1 MDPITIRHAF
11 RPVRRSLATGVV
23 SDLFGL
29 APTEPPH
36 TVAEG
41 VELDVRPGDLVL
53 FTGPSG
59 SGKSS
64 LLRAAGGQF
73 GAADAMTLELPD
85 VPLIDALTGPVEERL
100 GLLAACGLS
109 EARLLLRTPA
119 ELSDGQRYRFRLA
132 FAVGSLGP
140 RASCPHG
147 DPDPVGTSL
156 VVEAPGGQDARGP
169 RILIADEFAAYL
181 DRTLARV
188 LAFNLRKL
196 VTRAGVGMLL
206 ATTHEDLTAD
216 LRPDLHVRCLGD
228 GDVRQVRDDNT
239 RRPRPISFAGELRI
253 EEGSRTDWP
262 HFAKWHYRSHHLGF
276 VKRVVVLKHADEP
289 VGVCVFTT
297 PAASLT
303 LRSRFFGLTNPRS
316 RVALAALNEQLWLL
330 ARVVLHPTYRG
341 AGIAAGFVREACRSC
356 PVPWVETLTAM
367 GHANPFFERA
377 GFTRVGVIRR
387 PGRPTRYGGQ
397 FGTRGATCT
406 RETAEKS
413 RFSEPVYYVFDNRRR

>member
-1 MDPITIRHAF
+1 MPPLADRFGHLTSYLSIHFSESPMTPITIRHAF

-29 APTEPPH
+29 VPTEPPH
-36 TVAEG
+36 TVADG
-41 VELDVRPGDLVL
+41 IDLDVRPGDLVL

-64 LLRAAGGQF
+64 LLRAAGGQL
-73 GAADAMTLELPD
+73 GAADATALGLPD
-85 VPLIDALTGPVEERL
+85 VPLIDALVGPVEERL

-132 FAVGSLGP
+132 FAV
-140 RASCPHG
+140 A
-147 DPDPVGTSL
+147 
-156 VVEAPGGQDARGP
+156 ARTGF
-169 RILIADEFAAYL
+169 LIADEFAAYL
-181 DRTLARV
+181 DRTLAKV

-196 VTRAGVGMLL
+196 VTRTGVGMLL

-228 GDVRQVRDDNT
+228 GDVRQVRDDHA
-239 RRPRPISFAGELRI
+239 RRPGPISFAGELRI
-253 EEGSRTDWP
+253 EEGSRADWP
-262 HFAKWHYRSHHLGF
+262 PFARWHYRSHHLGF
-276 VKRVVVLKHADEP
+276 VKRVVVLKHGEEP
-289 VGVCVFTT
+289 VGICVFAT

-316 RVALAALNEQLWLL
+316 RVALSALNEQLWLL

-377 GFTRVGVIRR
+377 GFTRVGVVRK
-387 PGRPTRYGGQ
+387 PGRGRYGGQ
-397 FGTRGATCT
+397 FGTRATCT

-413 RFSEPVYYVFDNRRR
+413 RHSEPVYYVFDNRGG